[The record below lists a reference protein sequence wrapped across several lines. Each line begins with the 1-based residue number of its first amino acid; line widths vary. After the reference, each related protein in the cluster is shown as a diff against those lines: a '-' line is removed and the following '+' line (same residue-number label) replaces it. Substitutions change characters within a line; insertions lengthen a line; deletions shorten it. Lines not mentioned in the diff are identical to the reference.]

1 MESTAASLKS
11 LHNCH
16 YNIHTTYINGRKT
29 EIRKMYYVYEKKN
42 AEEKRLIQNKRFRS
56 KYTANLRSKSE
67 ATENEIIINGVV

>member
-1 MESTAASLKS
+1 MVEKLKYEK
-11 LHNCH
+11 C
-16 YNIHTTYINGRKT
+16 I
-29 EIRKMYYVYEKKN
+29 MYMKKKN